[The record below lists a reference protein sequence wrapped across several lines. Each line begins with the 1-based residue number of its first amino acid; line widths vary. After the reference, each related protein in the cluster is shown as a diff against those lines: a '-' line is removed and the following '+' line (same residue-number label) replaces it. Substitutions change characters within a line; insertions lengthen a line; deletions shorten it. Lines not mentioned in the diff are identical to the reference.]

1 MIAPTRGKVQPAR
14 RPLQPPSVRRGR
26 LAARV
31 FFAIYLLI
39 VFVPLTTTVVW
50 AFADSWPW
58 PSLLPAK
65 LSTRGL
71 AEILGGNAAVGS
83 VLLQSILIAVAV
95 SAICVVVASLCAR
108 ALVFHDFLGKEAVRF
123 GAILP
128 LIVPATVF
136 AMGIQVAFLRAGLG
150 GTVFG
155 VIIAHSVVAL
165 PYAVVIMTDVMA
177 AAGRSAEEQ
186 SRVLGASPLQ
196 ALTHV
201 TVPALLP
208 GILSS
213 ASMAYVVSFSQYFLT
228 LLVGGGS
235 VKTLAVVM
243 FPFLSS
249 GDRTIAASYSLVF
262 LVSTFAVFLFFEWV
276 LKKLGVR
283 ETRSLFT

>member
-1 MIAPTRGKVQPAR
+1 MSRRATSAP
-14 RPLQPPSVRRGR
+14 LSVRRTR
-26 LAARV
+26 LAAWV
-31 FFAIYLLI
+31 FFAIYLVI

-58 PSLLPAK
+58 PSLLPTK

-71 AEILGGNAAVGS
+71 AEVLGGYASVGG
-83 VLLQSILIAVAV
+83 VLGQSILIAVAV
-95 SAICVVVASLCAR
+95 SVICVVVASLTAR
-108 ALVFHDFLGKEAVRF
+108 ALVFHEFLGKEVVRF
-123 GAILP
+123 AAILP

-150 GTVFG
+150 GTVLG

-165 PYAVVIMTDVMA
+165 PYAVMMMTDVMA
-177 AAGRSAEEQ
+177 AAGQKAEEQ
-186 SRVLGASPLQ
+186 ARVLGASPLQ
-196 ALTHV
+196 TMAHV

-228 LLVGGGS
+228 LLIGGGS

-249 GDRTIAASYSLVF
+249 GDRTIAGAYSLLF

-283 ETRSLFT
+283 ETRSLFV